1 MKNAL
6 GGRHSCEGVNI
17 RLDRSD
23 MLAKLQSWQLHFA
36 AQRGDLARVESL
48 LQKKYPPNRFDELG
62 KTPLH
67 YAVDAGHLE
76 IVDLLLRAGANV
88 NAYASYCTSLA
99 A

>member
-1 MKNAL
+1 
-6 GGRHSCEGVNI
+6 
-17 RLDRSD
+17 
-23 MLAKLQSWQLHFA
+23 
-36 AQRGDLARVESL
+36 
-48 LQKKYPPNRFDELG
+48 
-62 KTPLH
+62 LH